1 MIIENK
7 TTEMGDVLR
16 ISTDVPILGLTLLY
30 GFTDNTVGEA
40 SDIYYQ
46 KKFRYSKDIGVTW
59 SPWMDLT
66 VANLESVPT
75 DEKKGFLFEYT
86 YEHEGKDGELY
97 FNWVQLE
104 GEIAQGDDT
113 IYQKTDF
120 SKFFDVNDINV
131 LGWAFNV
138 LEKLYQQGILPR
150 YVQRNYSTDSEDF
163 IAYWLTVTH
172 FFAIIV
178 YMARKFEDIPGN
190 DILFTMFLEGKG
202 LALTGDETQL
212 QRNYL
217 FSNYID
223 EYRKRGTVAIIGTD
237 GTVNG
242 EFLRLIN
249 YDSTEEFLFFNL
261 VRQDLGWCLDY
272 SSPMWTGTE
281 QIVNAMKAYEYGET
295 IKDVTVYPIVGS
307 TDVFQHGAYEWIRL
321 SQVAGTN
328 GIGIG
333 DAPSKAELLK
343 MSPSLSYE
351 IYFRVTSTSAD
362 GEAPDHLNFGV
373 RGYGENL
380 DVLPFMN
387 AQTGAETESF
397 FSTDTPRCIYKVGTE
412 YWFRGVVLRADTVMN
427 PALQLNFLNG
437 VPLISNRE
445 MKYMAV
451 LINQSYVS
459 GDKQLLLRDIKVKPL
474 ELSVERGYLSSI
486 LPIATYFYNNSGR
499 TDDYIKDFTE
509 RYLLGYKNNV
519 LLPTYLTEVE
529 VVFFVL
535 TVTWEP
541 TSGGSATGAGTY
553 RQGNIATV
561 RITPAI
567 GYQIN
572 SVTIDGA
579 VKTPSSQ
586 YLVSMMKNITV
597 NITFKQTLMNF
608 VTKKRAFS
616 FEGTLYSGDLVIDW
630 GDGVVTTNQLTHRYT
645 DQLAQHIITVNEGS
659 ITTLNVPENEIISAS
674 FSNMPDIDVLNMD
687 DNLLTELDIST
698 LTKVTSVSI
707 SNNQLTSL
715 SMTANPDINYLDL
728 HGNAL
733 SVLDVTNL
741 VKLRNLQLQENQL
754 SALDLSKNTALINMN
769 VDSNQLTSLDLSTN
783 SALRTVTAYDNKIA
797 AFTPPSTNN
806 ITELNVGKNLLKSL
820 TLTNSTYPVLQEL
833 YVSDMTV
840 MASLDCTDLDSL
852 TILQA
857 RNNAL
862 ITRYT
867 VTGCG
872 KLTDVDISSCQQLL
886 AAIFSDNASLSKI
899 NINNDTALREL
910 DLENCA
916 FSSLDLT
923 TNSALVRLNIA
934 FNRFVSFSAPYCTAL
949 EDLRCENNDLSSLTL
964 TNNTNLLSLHCEN
977 NELPSLYLGSQTK
990 LQSLYCAHNLLT
1002 DTSAQSWTATKAIII
1017 IDAGYNNFTTFTYT
1031 DHSTLKTVNIDH
1043 CTKLA
1048 TVNVNGN
1055 SSLTSL
1061 DLNGDTALTTLN
1073 AYENAIQTLNASGAT
1088 NLTNVDI
1095 HSNQISTFNHD
1106 GCTKIAYIN
1115 ANQNLL
1121 TEFDPNYMEGN
1132 LVEMRM
1138 DQNKL
1143 SSLDFKS
1150 TVNLQHLSVN
1160 NNQLASLTFSP
1171 ETGGGGGTTVEEL
1184 FNKISTDPDLA
1195 YLFNG
1200 NTDKLERSV
1209 TQFTDF
1215 VGVKYAEGYEE
1226 GRQAL
1231 SFDGSTYCRMGNIMS
1246 SDYVSKYL
1254 CGSVMIYPTSD
1265 FSVYTGI
1272 FGGVL
1277 FGLKTGRF
1285 GWAMGYGKD
1294 IFSNKLTIDFYTR
1307 GERGTL
1313 QGPVLQPNQWYHVAF
1328 DVRYMSSAS
1337 NWKVSLWVNGQKYT
1351 TTQAPGGD
1359 SIDFSGLDNEYG
1371 ENNIYFGRAYQS
1383 GWNYFHGKMQDLFVQ
1398 IGSSGGI
1405 TDAEVEMLWDYYKN
1419 VDAKRF
1425 AELKYVD
1432 CSHNQLTALDCSS
1445 IDYVETLDCSYNKLT
1460 SLGFGETLPSNK
1472 IKYLYASNN
1481 QLPSIDC
1488 ARNTALITLD
1498 VSGNASLTEVIDI
1511 WSLSG
1516 LPNLITFKAYDTSLE
1531 GFTSFCMPLVEYCDV
1546 HNSKL
1551 SNFMPSP
1558 NISSHLQ
1565 YVDWSET
1572 EVLAAHVNLLTA
1584 AGAKS
1589 IETLYLKNCTAFAAK
1604 AEVDMY
1610 MLQNLKTLDVSGSSL
1625 YYIEFGFGSD
1635 SSTPDPNAY
1644 AIEWYSIE
1652 GCKTMH
1658 SAQTFM
1664 LEKCKYFNFANSSVT
1679 LFELSDFTY
1688 TPFEEVRSEH
1698 SAMATDQ
1705 TGVLQYAL
1713 WITWQITER
1722 NGAKYYYADD
1732 DFLIGAAAVDE
1743 EMKAEI
1749 IKHFEERGWT
1759 LVLVD

>member
-7 TTEMGDVLR
+7 TTENGDVLR

-40 SDIYYQ
+40 SNIYYQ

-59 SPWMDLT
+59 GPWLPLT
-66 VANLESVPT
+66 IANLGSVPT
-75 DEKKGFLFEYT
+75 DEKKGFLFEYA

-138 LEKLYQQGILPR
+138 LGKLYQQGILPK

-202 LALTGDETQL
+202 LALTGEETQL

-217 FSNYID
+217 FSNYIN
-223 EYRKRGTVAIIGTD
+223 EYRRRGTVAIIGT
-237 GTVNG
+237 GSTVNG

-249 YDSTEEFLFFNL
+249 YNPAEEFLFFNL

-281 QIVNAMKAYEYGET
+281 QIVNAMKAYEYGDT
-295 IKDVTVYPIVGS
+295 IKDIAAYPVIGS
-307 TDVFQHGAYEWIRL
+307 VDVFQHGAYEWIRL
-321 SQVAGTN
+321 SQVAGVN
-328 GIGIG
+328 GIGVS
-333 DAPSKAELLK
+333 DTPSKAELLK

-362 GEAPDHLNFGV
+362 GESPDHLNFGV

-380 DVLPFMN
+380 DVLPFIN
-387 AQTGAETESF
+387 VQTGQETESF
-397 FSTDTPRCIYKVGTE
+397 FSADTPRCIYKVGVE
-412 YWFRGVVLRADTVMN
+412 YWFRGVVLRVDTVMN

-486 LPIATYFYNNSGR
+486 LPIATYFYNNSDR

-553 RQGNIATV
+553 RQGDIATV

-572 SVTIDGA
+572 SVTIDGV

-586 YLVSMMKNITV
+586 YLVSMTKNITV

-616 FEGTLYSGDLVIDW
+616 FEGTLYSGNLVIDW
-630 GDGVVTTNQLTHRYT
+630 GDGVVTTNVLTHRYT
-645 DQLAQHIITVNEGS
+645 DQLATHIITVNEGS

-733 SVLDVTNL
+733 SILDITNL

-754 SALDLSKNTALINMN
+754 SSLDLSKNTALINMN
-769 VDSNQLTSLDLSTN
+769 VGGNQLTTLDLSTN
-783 SALRTVTAYDNKIA
+783 SSLRTVTAYDNKIA
-797 AFTPPSTNN
+797 TFTPPSTNN

-833 YVSDMTV
+833 YVSDMT
-840 MASLDCTDLDSL
+840 MMTSLDCTGLDSL

-867 VTGCG
+867 VTSCE

-886 AAIFSDNASLSKI
+886 SAIFSDNASLSEI
-899 NINNDTALREL
+899 NVNNDTDLREL

-916 FSSLDLT
+916 FSSLELT
-923 TNSALVRLNIA
+923 TNSSLVRLNIA
-934 FNRFVSFSAPYCTAL
+934 SNRFVSFSAPYCTAL
-949 EDLRCENNDLSSLTL
+949 EDLRCEDNDLSSLTL

-1002 DTSAQSWTATKAIII
+1002 DTSAQSWAATKAIII

-1043 CTKLA
+1043 CTKLT

-1055 SSLTSL
+1055 SSLTTL
-1061 DLNGDTALTTLN
+1061 DMEGDTALTTLN
-1073 AYENAIQTLNASGAT
+1073 AYENAIQTLNASGST

-1095 HSNQISTFNHD
+1095 HSNQISDFNHD
-1106 GCTKIAYIN
+1106 GCKKIAYIN

-1132 LVEMRM
+1132 LIEMRM

-1143 SSLDFKS
+1143 SSLNLES
-1150 TVNLQHLSVN
+1150 TINLRYLSVN
-1160 NNQLASLTFSP
+1160 NNLLTSLTFSP
-1171 ETGGGGGTTVEEL
+1171 ETGGGGLTIDEIV
-1184 FNKISTDPDLA
+1184 NKLSLQPELA
-1195 YLFNG
+1195 YAFNG
-1200 NTDKLERSV
+1200 NTEKMERSLLDFYDFNNIK
-1209 TQFTDF
+1209 FTD
-1215 VGVKYAEGYEE
+1215 GYGEGQ
-1226 GRQAL
+1226 QAL
-1231 SFDGSTYCRMGNIMS
+1231 DCNHAYCSMPLTMS
-1246 SDYVSKYL
+1246 SNVNDRF
-1254 CGSVMIYPTSD
+1254 CGSVMIYPATVPS
-1265 FSVYTGI
+1265 SLSGI
-1272 FGGVL
+1272 FGGVV
-1277 FGLKTGRF
+1277 FGLNSGKF
-1285 GWAMGYGKD
+1285 GWAVGWGGN
-1294 IFSNKLTIDFYTR
+1294 IFDNKLTVDFYTSVS
-1307 GERGTL
+1307 RGTL

-1328 DVRYMSSAS
+1328 SVAYNSSGR
-1337 NWKVSLWVNGQKYT
+1337 NWKMNLWVNGNKYST
-1351 TTQAPGGD
+1351 TVAPGGSTLNFD
-1359 SIDFSGLDNEYG
+1359 GLESGTYG
-1371 ENNIYFGRAYQS
+1371 NGHMHFGRAAQG
-1383 GWNYFHGKMQDLFVQ
+1383 GWNYFYGKCQDVIVGEEF
-1398 IGSSGGI
+1398 
-1405 TDAEVEMLWDYYKN
+1405 TDADVEMLWNYYKN
-1419 VDAKRF
+1419 MNSKRF
-1425 AELKYVD
+1425 AELTYVD
-1432 CSHNQLTALDCSS
+1432 CSHNQLTALDTAP

-1460 SLGFGETLPSNK
+1460 SLTFGTVLPANK
-1472 IKYLYASNN
+1472 LKYLTASNN
-1481 QLPSIDC
+1481 RLTEIDC
-1488 ARNTALITLD
+1488 ERNTSLINVD
-1498 VSGNASLTEVIDI
+1498 VSDNPSFTGMGNMYT
-1511 WSLSG
+1511 
-1516 LPNLITFKAYDTSLE
+1516 PNLWMNLVSFKGYNTAMES
-1531 GFTSFCMPLVEYCDV
+1531 FTTLACPACEYLDMHSSQLSQFMGNPLGQRG
-1546 HNSKL
+1546 KL
-1551 SNFMPSP
+1551 
-1558 NISSHLQ
+1558 I
-1565 YVDWSET
+1565 YVDWSST
-1572 EVLAAHVNLLTA
+1572 QIVAAMVNLLTA
-1584 AGAKS
+1584 SAWRS
-1589 IETLYLKNCTAFAAK
+1589 LETLYLRDCTAFAARSEIDLYNCQ
-1604 AEVDMY
+1604 A
-1610 MLQNLKTLDVSGSSL
+1610 LKTLDVSGSSL
-1625 YYIEFGFGSD
+1625 YYMEFGFAT
-1635 SSTPDPNAY
+1635 SSGAPDPNAY
-1644 AIEWYSIE
+1644 AIESYSIE
-1652 GCKTMH
+1652 GCKSMTAA
-1658 SAQTFM
+1658 STFM

-1679 LFELSDFTY
+1679 LLELVDTVYS
-1688 TPFEEVRSEH
+1688 PFEEVHSEH
-1698 SAMATDQ
+1698 SVISS
-1705 TGVLQYAL
+1705 GEYAL
-1713 WITWQITER
+1713 AYMLWIKWQITER

-1732 DFLIGAAAVDE
+1732 DVFLGSGANE
-1743 EMKAEI
+1743 ELRQEVT
-1749 IKHFEERGWT
+1749 KHFEERGWT